1 MQEEQVGRASRV
13 KGSAPPVRRR
23 ALRIFGLAF
32 LTGFS
37 GAMMPGPLLALTVGQ
52 VAVAGFWAAPV
63 IVTGHALL
71 ELVFVFLL
79 VVGLRA
85 ILARPA
91 VRGGIG
97 LLGGLALLY
106 MGVDMIR
113 QAFSVQI
120 AGSAASQALSYP
132 YLLLAGAA
140 VSLANPYFTG
150 WWATIGAGQ
159 LAQLAPHTR
168 GEYLAFY
175 GGHELSDY
183 LWYAFVALL
192 VVSARHWLTGSWY
205 HWLVALC
212 GGAIVLL
219 AAGFLY
225 QGLKLLASPRT
236 MSTAAIASAAPP
248 CPETEMREE
257 KAAKH

>member
-1 MQEEQVGRASRV
+1 MRTI
-13 KGSAPPVRRR
+13 
-23 ALRIFGLAF
+23 RIFGLAF
-32 LTGFS
+32 LTGLS
-37 GAMMPGPLLALTVGQ
+37 GAMMPGPLLALTMGQ

-85 ILARPA
+85 ILTRPA
-91 VRGGIG
+91 VRGGVG

-113 QAFSVQI
+113 QAFSVQM

-192 VVSARHWLTGSWY
+192 VVSARHWLTGQWY

-212 GGAIVLL
+212 GVAIVFL
-219 AAGFLY
+219 AAVFLY
-225 QGLKLLASPRT
+225 KGIKLLTGAQAPQT
-236 MSTAAIASAAPP
+236 GAALSVSSVATECAEAAMTKDKSA
-248 CPETEMREE
+248 ER
-257 KAAKH
+257 